1 MVRRLE
7 NIKNRIDVKI
17 FSKNYS
23 DKIKE
28 FNKVNFKHI
37 NDNFENFDVYNY

>member
-7 NIKNRIDVKI
+7 NIRNRIDVKI
-17 FSKNYS
+17 FSKDYS

-28 FNKVNFKHI
+28 FNKVNFNNI
-37 NDNFENFDVYNY
+37 NDNFENFDVYH